1 MRNHDTIFKSYGKR
15 LKNYSKCLYKC
26 LYDFFG
32 CHSNAVDVFNQVW
45 EAKFTECTFRPR
57 VNQRPPEEDDLTY
70 SRFDQLFWDAENRRR
85 RQAEYD
91 QWYPEGLAYGSFI
104 THISVSFSYFM
115 HKTCTSR
122 QSGNF

>member
-1 MRNHDTIFKSYGKR
+1 M
-15 LKNYSKCLYKC
+15 
-26 LYDFFG
+26 
-32 CHSNAVDVFNQVW
+32 
-45 EAKFTECTFRPR
+45 ECTFRPR

-104 THISVSFSYFM
+104 THISLPFSCFM
-115 HKTCTSR
+115 HITCTNTR
-122 QSGNF
+122 SGKF